1 MVEER
6 KQLNIRI
13 PEELYRKIEMDGRQ
27 KQEIVTDALKLYYSS
42 HSNID
47 VAKDLEHEKEK
58 TRILENNI
66 RTLEQQL
73 GFLQLEFQKMTDR
86 LMLPLPSHPWWK
98 FWKK

>member
-13 PEELYRKIEMDGRQ
+13 PEDLYHKIEMDGRQ
-27 KQEIVTDALKLYYSS
+27 KQEIVTDSLKLYFSS
-42 HSNID
+42 YSNID
-47 VAKDLEHEKEK
+47 IAKDLEHEKEK

-86 LMLPLPSHPWWK
+86 LMLPLPSRPWWK